1 MRLEVQDQEGGEL
14 AWAVEGGLAAAE
26 GFVEGGRVVGAEV
39 GDLGGGE
46 AGDFAA
52 AAGVGVGCL
61 EG

>member
-1 MRLEVQDQEGGEL
+1 MV
-14 AWAVEGGLAAAE
+14 GGLAAAG

-39 GDLGGGE
+39 GDLGGGQ

-52 AAGVGVGCL
+52 AAGVGGGCL